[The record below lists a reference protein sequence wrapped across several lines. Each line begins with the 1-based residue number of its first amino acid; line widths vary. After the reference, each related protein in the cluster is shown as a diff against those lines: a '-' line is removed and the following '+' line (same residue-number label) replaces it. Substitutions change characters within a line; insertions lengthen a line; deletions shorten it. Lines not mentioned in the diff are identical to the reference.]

1 MHAILV
7 QYDTYLKTR
16 ECPVVYHPDFARASY
31 YYTSSASTLLYSEL
45 LYHKKRNVQK
55 SHRNSTMRRSVSTK
69 HTNGEWIL

>member
-31 YYTSSASTLLYSEL
+31 YYTSTASTLLYSEL
-45 LYHKKRNVQK
+45 LYHKRHVQK
-55 SHRNSTMRRSVSTK
+55 SHHNSTMRRSISTK